1 MKKVIRLTEGDLM
14 RLVKRVIK
22 ESQSTTKINEE
33 MKGGDQQFAEKI
45 LSVLVNHPDKVQK
58 LTYEH
63 QMGSFVGQYFDEYN
77 FQIGNVK
84 IQFMY
89 DRRRDK
95 KYEIY
100 VQPANNKFGT
110 KSQKLACDTRVEKL
124 IKFQLDKMSAKTS
137 SEKYKDLDIDD
148 EFSE

>member
-22 ESQSTTKINEE
+22 ESHSTTKINEE

-58 LTYEH
+58 LTYKH
-63 QMGSFVGQYFDEYN
+63 LLYGDYDDYN

-84 IQFMY
+84 IHFTY
-89 DRRRDK
+89 DRIGDK

-110 KSQKLACDTRVEKL
+110 KSKKLACDTRVEKL

-137 SEKYKDLDIDD
+137 SDKYKDLDIDD

>member
-1 MKKVIRLTEGDLM
+1 MRLTEGDLM

-22 ESQSTTKINEE
+22 ESHSTLKINEE

-45 LSVLVNHPDKVQK
+45 LSVLVNHPDKVQN
-58 LTYEH
+58 LTYKHEW
-63 QMGSFVGQYFDEYN
+63 GFFVGHYFDYYK

-84 IQFMY
+84 IEFMY
-89 DRRRDK
+89 DRTGNK
-95 KYEIY
+95 NYEIF

-110 KSQKLACDTRVEKL
+110 KSQRLACDTGVEKL
-124 IKFQLDKMSAKTS
+124 IKSQLDRMSAKS
-137 SEKYKDLDIDD
+137 STDKYKDLDIDD